1 MKGSW
6 LQGEARTLESLAT
19 NQENYAREAQGDR
32 TKLMKF
38 YNSEFQVCHQSFV
51 TYHKTPHPK
60 KNHKFYCILRHC
72 PFQPLLHPHPSATS
86 PTKILHKMPPP
97 PLHCV
102 RLGPTNHLLNCLQH
116 LWPDLQ
122 VLTAQCLV

>member
-1 MKGSW
+1 M
-6 LQGEARTLESLAT
+6 
-19 NQENYAREAQGDR
+19 
-32 TKLMKF
+32 
-38 YNSEFQVCHQSFV
+38 
-51 TYHKTPHPK
+51 
-60 KNHKFYCILRHC
+60 
-72 PFQPLLHPHPSATS
+72 FQPLLQPHPSATS

-122 VLTAQCLV
+122 VLTAQCLVKYLTLYTGAPRQTAPGAGLISWRGL